1 MNKFYFRI
9 ILPSVL
15 SILLFILTIFLII
28 IPRFQ
33 QNIMNGKREMIKEL
47 TNSAWSILAKYE
59 NDERNGLLT
68 REEAQKTAVA
78 RIQYLRYGEENKDY
92 FWITDMFPTMIMHPY
107 RPDLNGTDLTDFSDP
122 HGKKM
127 FVEFVKTVK
136 ASENGY
142 VDYMWQW
149 KDDSLTIVPK
159 LSYVKIFKPWGWIIG
174 TGVYIEDVK
183 REIRAITRKLL
194 WISIGISVV
203 IVFLLFFISQQSLK
217 IEHQKIEAE
226 NELHHSKEKYRTL
239 VEAATE
245 GLIMLIDG
253 KISFSNNVISK
264 ITGYENSEL
273 LNLSLSEL
281 ISENNNEVVMEAF
294 LKNNIKEGQYEINL
308 NNRKGGF
315 TEVLVTSSNTI
326 FYNKTVN
333 IITVKDITTDRGS
346 NFSILDY
353 QKLIG
358 SLNIGFF
365 RADLDSPGRFIFANE
380 TTIRILGY
388 DNFRDLSETNIL
400 EMLVSADDKR
410 ILKKTL
416 LESGYI
422 RNRILK
428 IGKKNNE
435 TAFIA
440 ITLVAH
446 NSGNPEELIYDGTI
460 EDVTTEETERTDKG
474 ILIADL
480 KSSAFLI
487 EKSVMEYLTPVNLLD
502 ADKTIGDAIKEFSIK
517 KTDNL
522 LLVKNEKDC
531 IGIITG
537 TDIQKRV
544 LSLKLDQDNP
554 AYMIMSS
561 PVVYIDKYT
570 TLIDAINICDEQE
583 INHLVVK
590 DAAGIAEGIVKINDI
605 YRAFKNSL
613 SFYISNTRKAESND
627 ALKQCFRV
635 HQLLLEPLIKSEISV
650 RHLTMITSSFSDTVI
665 RRIIELTIKDIGEPP
680 ARFSFICLGSEGR
693 KEETLYTDQDNAIIY
708 EDVSTEKERYVN
720 EYFIKLGT
728 KVCDS
733 LNHVGYS
740 FCRGDIMAKNGQ
752 WCKPLRAWEKYFTD
766 WIATPEPQNLLDAT
780 IFFDF
785 RNIYGDESYTAEL
798 RKTISRLI
806 SKRSMFFYH
815 LAYNT
820 FNIKPQQ
827 ISSGSIISEKPIGT
841 VDLKEAVNII
851 IMFARTY
858 SLKNDIWYSNTI
870 ERLNALKENKII
882 SETTADEMI
891 FVYNYLMKLRFRNQ
905 VELAAVKMPL
915 SNILNTQKLQGMEL
929 SGLKKALGLIPGYQH
944 KISVDFRIST

>member
-1 MNKFYFRI
+1 
-9 ILPSVL
+9 
-15 SILLFILTIFLII
+15 
-28 IPRFQ
+28 
-33 QNIMNGKREMIKEL
+33 MNGKREMIREL

-68 REEAQKTAVA
+68 REEAQKTSVS

-92 FWITDMFPTMIMHPY
+92 FWITDMYPTMIMHPY
-107 RPDLNGTDLTDFSDP
+107 RQDLNGTDLTDFNDS

-127 FVEFVKTVK
+127 FVEFVNTVK
-136 ASENGY
+136 VSENGY

-159 LSYVKIFKPWGWIIG
+159 LSYVKVFKPWGWVIG
-174 TGVYIEDVK
+174 TGIYIEDVK
-183 REIRAITRKLL
+183 NEIRELTRKLL
-194 WISIGISVV
+194 WISVGISVM
-203 IVFLLFFISQQSLK
+203 IVFLLFFISQQSLN
-217 IEHQKIEAE
+217 IEHQKVEAE
-226 NELHHSKEKYRTL
+226 KELHHSKEKYRTL

-253 KISFSNNVISK
+253 KISFSNSVISK

-281 ISENNNEVVMEAF
+281 ISRNNNEDVMEVF
-294 LKNNIKEGQYEINL
+294 LKNYIKEGQYEINL
-308 NNRKGGF
+308 NNRNGGF
-315 TEVLVTSSNTI
+315 TEVLVTSSNAI
-326 FYNKTVN
+326 FYNKAVN
-333 IITVKDITTDRGS
+333 IITVKDITADRGPS
-346 NFSILDY
+346 FSILDY

-365 RADLDSPGRFIFANE
+365 RVELDSPGRFIFANE

-400 EMLVSADDKR
+400 EMLVNADDKR
-410 ILKKTL
+410 ILKNTL
-416 LESGYI
+416 IESGYI

-428 IGKKNNE
+428 ILKKNNE

-440 ITLVAH
+440 INLVAF
-446 NSGNPEELIYDGTI
+446 NSGNSEELIYDGTI
-460 EDVTTEETERTDKG
+460 EDITTKETEKADKG
-474 ILIADL
+474 NLIADL

-487 EKSVMEYLTPVNLLD
+487 EKSVMDYMTPLNLLN
-502 ADKTIGDAIKEFSIK
+502 ADKTIGDVIKVLSVKE
-517 KTDNL
+517 TDNL
-522 LLVKNEKDC
+522 LLVKNEKDY
-531 IGIITG
+531 IGIITA

-561 PVVYIDKYT
+561 PVIYADKYT

-590 DAAGIAEGIVKINDI
+590 NEAGIVEGIVRIIDI

-613 SFYISNTRKAESND
+613 SFYISNAQKAESND
-627 ALKQCFRV
+627 ELKQCFRV
-635 HQLLLEPLIKSEISV
+635 HKLLLEPLIKSEISA
-650 RHLTMITSSFSDTVI
+650 RHLTMITSSFSDAVI
-665 RRIIELTIKDIGEPP
+665 RRTIELTIKDLGEPP
-680 ARFSFICLGSEGR
+680 AGFSFICLGSEGR
-693 KEETLYTDQDNAIIY
+693 KEETLFTDQDNAIIY
-708 EDVSTEKERYVN
+708 EDVSADKESSVN
-720 EYFIKLGT
+720 DYFIKLGI

-733 LNHVGYS
+733 LNYIGYT
-740 FCRGDIMAKNGQ
+740 FCRGNIMAKNPQ
-752 WCKPLRAWEKYFTD
+752 WCKPLREWEKYFTD
-766 WIATPEPQNLLDAT
+766 WIVTPEPQNLLDAT

-785 RNIYGDESYTAEL
+785 RNIYGNETYTAGL

-806 SKRSMFFYH
+806 SARSMFLYH

-820 FNIKPQQ
+820 SSMKPQQ
-827 ISSGSIISEKPIGT
+827 ISSGSILSEKTTGT

-858 SLKNDIWYSNTI
+858 SLQHGIWYPNTI
-870 ERLNALKENKII
+870 ERLNALKEMKII
-882 SETTADEMI
+882 SETTADEML
-891 FVYNYLMKLRFRNQ
+891 FVYNFLMKLRFRNQ
-905 VELAAVKMPL
+905 VELATDKMPL
-915 SNILNTQKLQGMEL
+915 SNILNTQKLQGIEL
-929 SGLKKALGLIPGYQH
+929 SGLKKVLGLIQGYQH